1 MHSLIRGSI
10 GSTASNPARNLA
22 GGSTNSTSAE
32 LGATG
37 TATLGT
43 TTTGLYDLWL
53 NSMLPAVGP
62 SMVTGVTSSSSH
74 QINSERLAGKLMELS
89 ISETTR
95 GVAGER
101 I

>member
-1 MHSLIRGSI
+1 MHSSI
-10 GSTASNPARNLA
+10 KSTVSRPARNLVD
-22 GGSTNSTSAE
+22 GLTNGSTNNTSAK
-32 LGATG
+32 LGSI
-37 TATLGT
+37 GT

-74 QINSERLAGKLMELS
+74 QINSERLAEKLVQLCTDQS
-89 ISETTR
+89 AR
-95 GVAGER
+95 GIAGAR

>member
-10 GSTASNPARNLA
+10 RSTASSPARNLVD
-22 GGSTNSTSAE
+22 GLTNGSRKNTSARLE
-32 LGATG
+32 SI
-37 TATLGT
+37 GT

-53 NSMLPAVGP
+53 NSMLPVVGP

-74 QINSERLAGKLMELS
+74 QINSERLAEKLVQLCIDQS
-89 ISETTR
+89 AR
-95 GVAGER
+95 GIVEER